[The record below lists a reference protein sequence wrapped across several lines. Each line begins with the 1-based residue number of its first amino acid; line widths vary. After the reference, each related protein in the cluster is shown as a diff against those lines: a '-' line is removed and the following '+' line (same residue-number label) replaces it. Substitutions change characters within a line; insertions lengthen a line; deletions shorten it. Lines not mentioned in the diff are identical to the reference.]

1 MGAKESA
8 IKGCK
13 IIDKGSKMRTRRELV
28 QLPLQ
33 FLEKKGF
40 SEDAYEAAKEE
51 FVKVKMYFIKREGKS
66 IYEFKKLKKGK
77 NRHRAFRNRASY
89 KFASMGCF
97 HLGNRDFLLMFYDYS
112 NVYIPSL
119 VLPEFEETKRREAKG
134 SEKISS
140 RLKALDNSL
149 MRII

>member
-40 SEDAYEAAKEE
+40 SEDAYEAAKAE
-51 FVKVKMYFIKREGKS
+51 FVKVKMHFIKRERGS
-66 IYEFKKLKKGK
+66 QYMSLKKLKKGK

-119 VLPEFEETKRREAKG
+119 VLPEFEEAKRREAKG
-134 SEKISS
+134 SGK
-140 RLKALDNSL
+140 N
-149 MRII
+149 